1 VEAETI
7 SLDGSHELGMAGP
20 GSPVPGNPV
29 LALAAPT
36 SVTELFRAHHLELVR
51 LAVMVTGDLATAEDV
66 VQDVYERLYR
76 RWPSMRTAGS
86 GLAYARAS
94 VLNGCRS
101 AHRRAAV
108 RRKHAVRMAGGLAD
122 SPDAESAAAD
132 RGELAD
138 ALRALPPRQREVL
151 VLRYFCDLDVAEIS
165 AMLGIGPS
173 AVRSTVSRG
182 LASLAHTLGE
192 EEDQ

>member
-1 VEAETI
+1 MEAETI
-7 SLDGSHELGMAGP
+7 SLNGSHERGAGA
-20 GSPVPGNPV
+20 GAV
-29 LALAAPT
+29 APPT
-36 SVTELFRAHHLELVR
+36 CVTELFLTHHLELVR

-76 RWPSMRTAGS
+76 SWPSMRTAGS

-108 RRKHAVRMAGGLAD
+108 RRKHVVRMAGGLTECA
-122 SPDAESAAAD
+122 DAESAAAD
-132 RGELAD
+132 RGELAA

-151 VLRYFCDLDVAEIS
+151 VLRYFCDLDIAEIS
-165 AMLGIGPS
+165 AMLGIGAS
-173 AVRSTVSRG
+173 AVRSTLSRG
-182 LASLAHTLGE
+182 LAAMAHTLGE
-192 EEDQ
+192 DQP

>member
-1 VEAETI
+1 MEAETI
-7 SLDGSHELGMAGP
+7 SLNGNHEFGAAAGP
-20 GSPVPGNPV
+20 SAPAVPAVP
-29 LALAAPT
+29 ARAAPT

-51 LAVMVTGDLATAEDV
+51 LAVMMTGDLATAEDV
-66 VQDVYERLYR
+66 VQDVYERLHR

-108 RRKHAVRMAGGLAD
+108 RRKHVVRMAGGLTD
-122 SPDAESAAAD
+122 DEDAESMAAD
-132 RGELAD
+132 RGELAA

-165 AMLGIGPS
+165 DLLGIGAS
-173 AVRSTVSRG
+173 AVRSTLSRG
-182 LASLAHTLGE
+182 LAALAHALGE
-192 EEDQ
+192 EQP